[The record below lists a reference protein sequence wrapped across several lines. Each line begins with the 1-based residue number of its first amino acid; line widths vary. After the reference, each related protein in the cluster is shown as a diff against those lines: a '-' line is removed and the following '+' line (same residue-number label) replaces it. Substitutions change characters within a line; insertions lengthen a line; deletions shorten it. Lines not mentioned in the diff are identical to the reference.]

1 MRSSPSTCGRR
12 ERAAWRAVALGLLA
26 SAALAAGC
34 ARDDAHTAEPSPPP
48 RSREPAP
55 PEAVAAEGVSVTG
68 GAPEAGSPALVA
80 PEAAAPEAVSPEGA
94 APESPLPS
102 PAIDARLRGLV
113 HAPFD
118 VPEGAPEALVHAPAG
133 ALDAPGPIHVV
144 LFLHGYTGC
153 VEVLASDAPDAR
165 CTDGERRGHAG
176 FGVVRAHDSAEVGS
190 VLVLPQLA
198 WMTRDG
204 SPGRFARP
212 GEARAFLEEALLA
225 AGIEREIGRV
235 TLAAHSAAFE
245 TSIAIVRHGGLE
257 PVLADVVLLDALYSG
272 GPAFLGWAR
281 AGTDAAPRT
290 LVSLHTG
297 GGTTAR
303 RGEALARDARAA
315 LPDATLL
322 DPADGLD
329 ALVTL
334 RAPARVLVLRVPGA
348 HGDVPRRTLGPAL
361 RALAPHVLHAAP

>member
-1 MRSSPSTCGRR
+1 MAFES
-12 ERAAWRAVALGLLA
+12 ER
-26 SAALAAGC
+26 
-34 ARDDAHTAEPSPPP
+34 PPP
-48 RSREPAP
+48 ETAPPETAPPEPAP
-55 PEAVAAEGVSVTG
+55 PEP
-68 GAPEAGSPALVA
+68 APPETAP
-80 PEAAAPEAVSPEGA
+80 PEAA
-94 APESPLPS
+94 PS
-102 PAIDARLRGLV
+102 AGIDVRLRDLS

-118 VPEGAPEALVHAPAG
+118 VPEGAPDALVHARPLV
-133 ALDAPGPIHVV
+133 LDAPGPIHVV

-153 VEVLASDAPDAR
+153 VEVLASDAPDVR
-165 CTDGERRGHAG
+165 CTGDERRGHAG
-176 FGVVRAHDSAEVGS
+176 FGVVRAHDSAGTAS

-212 GEARAFLEEALLA
+212 GEARAFLEEALGA

-245 TSIAIVRHGGLE
+245 TAIAIVRHGGLDA
-257 PVLADVVLLDALYSG
+257 VLSDVVLLDALYSG

-303 RGEALARDARAA
+303 RGEALAREARAA
-315 LPDATLL
+315 LGDAALL
-322 DPADGLD
+322 DPEGGLEALD
-329 ALVTL
+329 AL
-334 RAPARVLVLRVPGA
+334 RAGARVLVLRVPGA
-348 HGDVPRRTLGPAL
+348 HGDIPRRYLGPAL
-361 RALAPHVLHAAP
+361 RALGPHVLHAPP